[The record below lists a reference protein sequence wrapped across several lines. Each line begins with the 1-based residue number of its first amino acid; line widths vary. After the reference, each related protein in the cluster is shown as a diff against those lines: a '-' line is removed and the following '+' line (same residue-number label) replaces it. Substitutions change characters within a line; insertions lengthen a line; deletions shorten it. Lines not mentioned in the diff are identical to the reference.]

1 MYTPIVVHKPILRE
15 GILENIYLCWRLLF
29 NARYMTKINPPRVRH
44 LAPPGYII
52 LTNQSVLLL
61 LTNQSVLLFLT
72 NQPVLL
78 LLKAVCLIRA
88 EKEIRIW

>member
-44 LAPPGYII
+44 LAPPGCII
-52 LTNQSVLLL
+52 LINQSVPLLL
-61 LTNQSVLLFLT
+61 RSTLHGLD
-72 NQPVLL
+72 
-78 LLKAVCLIRA
+78 I
-88 EKEIRIW
+88 